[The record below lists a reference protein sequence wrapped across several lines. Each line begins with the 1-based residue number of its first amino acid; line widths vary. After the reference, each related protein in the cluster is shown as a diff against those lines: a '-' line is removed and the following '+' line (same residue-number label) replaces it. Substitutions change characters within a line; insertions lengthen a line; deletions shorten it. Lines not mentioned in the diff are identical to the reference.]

1 MSQHKTRPIMT
12 KFEKT
17 SIIGT
22 RMEQLQRGSEPY
34 IPIDPA
40 KPFNPRDIAVEE
52 LKQKKLPFLIN
63 RTLPDGSKETW
74 KVEDLEVC

>member
-1 MSQHKTRPIMT
+1 MSTKTRPIMT

-22 RMEQLQRGSEPY
+22 RMEQLQRGAEPY
-34 IPIDPA
+34 IRVDVS
-40 KPFNPRDIAVEE
+40 KPFNPRDIAIEE

-63 RTLPDGSKETW
+63 RTLPNGNTETW